1 VNAHLKSVVGVGTL
15 TARGLAGHQ
24 AENLGGHADGA
35 GNLKVLADG
44 AVLQLGAHSLKG
56 LHLAG
61 GKSNADS
68 VNCHIG
74 HFSGL
79 SFHGWCCHFGDE
91 VQMDYGNLI
100 LLENVELTKYFSHFS
115 FFVKT
120 TKNQKPNEDPEQAI
134 SVFFK
139 NNRHKFIRL

>member
-100 LLENVELTKYFSHFS
+100 LLENVESSKSTKYFSLFS
-115 FFVKT
+115 FFCENHEKPE
-120 TKNQKPNEDPEQAI
+120 TK
-134 SVFFK
+134 
-139 NNRHKFIRL
+139 